1 MSARDALLDA
11 YETILVDE
19 GERAA
24 TLEAV
29 AARAGVSKG
38 GLLYHF
44 PSKDALVQGQVAR
57 LEELAA
63 HDREQM
69 CAAPEGRARY
79 YVRTSRWTGSAFD
92 RALVATTS
100 LARESSPVARDALMR
115 IGQAWQDLLVEELGD
130 RAIAMAI
137 LLMGDGLYY
146 DAALVGGA
154 PLQELT
160 PGATLEELLEVVD
173 HLVALARSR
182 RGGA

>member
-11 YETILVDE
+11 YEAILVDE

-44 PSKDALVQGQVAR
+44 RSKDALLEGLVAR

-63 HDREQM
+63 QDREQM

-79 YVRTSRWTGSAFD
+79 YVRTSRWTGSTFD
-92 RALVATTS
+92 RALVATTL
-100 LARESSPVARDALMR
+100 LARESSPAAREVLVR
-115 IGQAWQDLLVEELGD
+115 IGRAWQDLLVEDLGD
-130 RAIAMAI
+130 PAIARAI

-146 DAALVGGA
+146 DAALTGGA
-154 PLQELT
+154 PLQE
-160 PGATLEELLEVVD
+160 PAPSASLEELLEVVD

-182 RGGA
+182 RRGA